1 MSYERNKID
10 NINYYHVAEHDAM
23 TEFLEKFEKSVKDL
37 KPLVDHE
44 DYIDDDKDDLL
55 SRLNLYEQKLPIIM
69 KIDKLVRELAPRWKQ
84 IHAELSR
91 SKKLRVKLLYRE
103 TDLFKK
109 LNEAYRSQIEHIR
122 C

>member
-10 NINYYHVAEHDAM
+10 NINYYHVVEHDAM